1 MLLLAI
7 IVAGGLRFWQL
18 DQLPPGLYRDEAV
31 NGLDALDVLTGQRT
45 GKSLF
50 YFETN
55 NGREPAY
62 IYLTALSVFL
72 FGRTT
77 LAIRLAAAVIG
88 TLTTWFTYKLAKTW
102 FGKSIGLLSAWLW
115 AITIWPIHLS
125 RIGLR
130 PILLPMLLA
139 ITFWLGT
146 LAYRRSRDGQPAS
159 WMWLL
164 AGVAFGTSFYT
175 YLAARFT
182 VIVIVLLF
190 MYLVLTGRGKSL
202 WPGTGWALVGMAV
215 TLAPLTSLFLREPD
229 LIIGRAG
236 QVSILDPAIN
246 RGDLIGTFWQQTWR
260 ALGLFF
266 VKGDTIIRHNP
277 PGRPVFDLLMVVPF
291 LLGVA
296 WCFRNWRRP
305 PAATLLLWVGVML
318 GPTILAEDS
327 PHFLRAVGLLPGVMM
342 LPAIGLQQIWNW
354 SRLPSR
360 LGQALAIVL
369 LTFSMLFS
377 IKDYFLDY
385 GRQPKT
391 AYWFESAARELA
403 ESVNDESNGSAI
415 WVDRRFWDSWPSVR
429 FLLQNDKLVSFYRPD
444 ELGPDLIRQP
454 AILYAWPFER
464 LDQVVGAI
472 APPALV
478 SGETGGLAQGDLEPA
493 PYPLYV
499 KYIVEGSNN
508 APILANFDNNI
519 QLRGAE
525 VTHLSPI
532 KLQIDLYW
540 SPDAGSKEPVVAFI
554 HVVKSGEDDGGLI
567 GQSDSIP
574 SQGNWPSQWWRPGL
588 IIRDRHIIEL
598 EEELDQSQQQ
608 IRIGLYQADTSEPL
622 PLLDGEGLP
631 IGDSWLLPLG

>member
-31 NGLDALDVLTGQRT
+31 NGLDALDVLTGQRA

-164 AGVAFGTSFYT
+164 AGVAFGASFYT

-182 VIVIVLLF
+182 VIVFVLLF

-236 QVSILDPAIN
+236 QVSILDPTIN
-246 RGDLIGTFWQQTWR
+246 RGDLI
-260 ALGLFF
+260 
-266 VKGDTIIRHNP
+266 
-277 PGRPVFDLLMVVPF
+277 
-291 LLGVA
+291 
-296 WCFRNWRRP
+296 
-305 PAATLLLWVGVML
+305 
-318 GPTILAEDS
+318 
-327 PHFLRAVGLLPGVMM
+327 
-342 LPAIGLQQIWNW
+342 
-354 SRLPSR
+354 
-360 LGQALAIVL
+360 
-369 LTFSMLFS
+369 
-377 IKDYFLDY
+377 
-385 GRQPKT
+385 
-391 AYWFESAARELA
+391 
-403 ESVNDESNGSAI
+403 
-415 WVDRRFWDSWPSVR
+415 
-429 FLLQNDKLVSFYRPD
+429 
-444 ELGPDLIRQP
+444 
-454 AILYAWPFER
+454 
-464 LDQVVGAI
+464 
-472 APPALV
+472 
-478 SGETGGLAQGDLEPA
+478 
-493 PYPLYV
+493 
-499 KYIVEGSNN
+499 
-508 APILANFDNNI
+508 
-519 QLRGAE
+519 
-525 VTHLSPI
+525 
-532 KLQIDLYW
+532 
-540 SPDAGSKEPVVAFI
+540 
-554 HVVKSGEDDGGLI
+554 
-567 GQSDSIP
+567 
-574 SQGNWPSQWWRPGL
+574 
-588 IIRDRHIIEL
+588 
-598 EEELDQSQQQ
+598 
-608 IRIGLYQADTSEPL
+608 
-622 PLLDGEGLP
+622 
-631 IGDSWLLPLG
+631 